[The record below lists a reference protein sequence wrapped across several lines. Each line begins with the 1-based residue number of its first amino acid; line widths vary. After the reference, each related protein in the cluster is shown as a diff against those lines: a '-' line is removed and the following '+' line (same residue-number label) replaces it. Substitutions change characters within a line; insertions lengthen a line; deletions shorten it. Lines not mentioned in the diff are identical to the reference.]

1 MDSRPYSCV
10 QVAWHNQGWNSPD
23 RSPQQNF
30 DFISAIESW
39 GYFQFRK
46 QKNRI
51 FIENWRHCLSFRQVL
66 FEKSVPR
73 TSCTR
78 TYELANF
85 FAAIVW
91 GSNLNQILILLVQS
105 EARVISSSEN
115 SKNLIFIGNWRH
127 CLSFRQVL
135 FEKPVSRTSCTR
147 TYELA
152 NFFAA
157 VVSLG
162 LGQRLCGCVDFQ
174 VFTTFK

>member
-1 MDSRPYSCV
+1 MHVHIAAYKWRDITRVGTLQTEVLNRTSILLV
-10 QVAWHNQGWNSPD
+10 QSKAGVISSSENKKIEFLLKTDVTVSVSVRCFLKNPSHGQVVRVRTNSP
-23 RSPQQNF
+23 
-30 DFISAIESW
+30 I
-39 GYFQFRK
+39 
-46 QKNRI
+46 
-51 FIENWRHCLSFRQVL
+51 C
-66 FEKSVPR
+66 
-73 TSCTR
+73 
-78 TYELANF
+78 

>member
-1 MDSRPYSCV
+1 MRSSREYHQRSSPITQSSNQTSRPYSCV

-115 SKNLIFIGNWRH
+115 SKNLIFIETDVTVSVFVRCFLKNPSHGQVVRVRTNSPI
-127 CLSFRQVL
+127 CL
-135 FEKPVSRTSCTR
+135 
-147 TYELA
+147 
-152 NFFAA
+152 
-157 VVSLG
+157 
-162 LGQRLCGCVDFQ
+162 QRLCP
-174 VFTTFK
+174 